1 MNLAEIDVDDT
12 LALMLERGRAK
23 RRRAEVRFADAFA
36 NLEEKGFAVIENVV
50 PAELCAD
57 VLARIKL
64 FLCEASD
71 TRDAV
76 GRFDARALRMADYP
90 NIRGIVQHLEAGQ
103 MQAIWDIRLSSGVQS
118 VFEEM
123 YGDNDLLSSTDGF
136 CWMSPLYKG
145 NDRSWLHVDQSHHKL
160 GRRCIQGYVNITS
173 SHDASSGSLYVV
185 PGSHNKHTAMANRQ
199 RCQANG
205 KDWFKFNDEERL
217 LLGGEAVRVHGG
229 VGSLVLWDSR
239 TAHCN
244 IAPERSTPMEQR
256 KERCVVY
263 VCMQPRAWCSKANLA
278 KKARAFDN
286 FRMTTHW
293 PASKIELFPVN
304 PRTYG
309 QELTAIVPRRTR
321 IETQRMREIAGAEA
335 EMTSMERRT
344 RQPGLAFQK

>member
-1 MNLAEIDVDDT
+1 MNNAEIDVDDT
-12 LALMLERGRAK
+12 LKMMVK
-23 RRRAEVRFADAFA
+23 RRRTDGRFADAFKD
-36 NLEEKGFAVIENVV
+36 LEENGFAVVENVV

-64 FLCEASD
+64 FLCEASG
-71 TRDAV
+71 TVDAH
-76 GRFDARALRMADYP
+76 GALDPRGLRMAKYP

-118 VFEEM
+118 VFEAM

-145 NDRSWLHVDQSHHKL
+145 SDRSWLHVDQSHRKL

-185 PGSHNKHTAMANRQ
+185 PGSHHKHAAMAKRE

-205 KDWFKFNDEERL
+205 KDWFKFNDVERP

-244 IAPERSTPMEQR
+244 IAPERSTPLEER
-256 KERCVVY
+256 RERCVVY
-263 VCMQPRAWCSKANLA
+263 VCMQPRKWCSETNLR
-278 KKARAFDN
+278 KKARAFDD

-293 PASKIELFPVN
+293 PASKIELFPVK

-309 QELTAIVPRRTR
+309 QELAAIVPRRTR
-321 IETQRMREIAGAEA
+321 VETQRMREIAGADA
-335 EMTSMERRT
+335 VMTSMERRT
-344 RQPGLAFQK
+344 SQPGLVFEK